1 MSNSSY
7 IRHPAHV
14 NLSIESYLGTR
25 VEVFG
30 KSIGTLC
37 FFSLDSHG
45 VKITSI
51 MKEQIKLMAQ
61 WIGYELE
68 KEKSEAL
75 IQHQFKQEILLK
87 KKLLRKSGK
96 LSTSINYLTLRLKLF
111 SMLFR

>member
-1 MSNSSY
+1 MVKVL
-7 IRHPAHV
+7 A
-14 NLSIESYLGTR
+14 
-25 VEVFG
+25 
-30 KSIGTLC
+30 LC
-37 FFSLDSHG
+37 AFFSLDSHG

-87 KKLLRKSGK
+87 KLLRKSGK

>member
-1 MSNSSY
+1 MVKVL
-7 IRHPAHV
+7 A
-14 NLSIESYLGTR
+14 
-25 VEVFG
+25 
-30 KSIGTLC
+30 LC
-37 FFSLDSHG
+37 AFFSLDSHG

-87 KKLLRKSGK
+87 NYSGNQANSQLR
-96 LSTSINYLTLRLKLF
+96 SII
-111 SMLFR
+111 